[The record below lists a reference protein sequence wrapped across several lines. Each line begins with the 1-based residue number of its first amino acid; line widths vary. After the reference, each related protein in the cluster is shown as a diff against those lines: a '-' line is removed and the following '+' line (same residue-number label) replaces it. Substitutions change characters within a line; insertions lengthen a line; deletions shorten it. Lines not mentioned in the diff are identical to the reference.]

1 MMDETATKIIDLI
14 ISDIEDRKGI
24 GNEWEEI
31 DDDIKEE
38 IRNEWIDIVKNNA

>member
-1 MMDETATKIIDLI
+1 MDETATKIIDLI